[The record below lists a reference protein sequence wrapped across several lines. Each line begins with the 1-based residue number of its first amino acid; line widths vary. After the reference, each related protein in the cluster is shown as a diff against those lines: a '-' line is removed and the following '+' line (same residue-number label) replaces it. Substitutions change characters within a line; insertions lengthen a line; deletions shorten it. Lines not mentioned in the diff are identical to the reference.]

1 MKDNTE
7 YAKKCFIGWKK
18 NDVAADFMTMTY
30 KCTPEFIK
38 NCPASV
44 HVDNTARPQIIR
56 KKNNYIFH
64 KILKNYLIK
73 TGEMAIINTS
83 FNKHEEPIVESIYD
97 AIHAFKKK
105 MIDTLIIEDF
115 VISR

>member
-1 MKDNTE
+1 MLMILQDHKLLE
-7 YAKKCFIGWKK
+7 KK
-18 NDVAADFMTMTY
+18 
-30 KCTPEFIK
+30 
-38 NCPASV
+38 S
-44 HVDNTARPQIIR
+44 
-56 KKNNYIFH
+56 NYVFH
-64 KILKNYLIK
+64 KILKNYLKK